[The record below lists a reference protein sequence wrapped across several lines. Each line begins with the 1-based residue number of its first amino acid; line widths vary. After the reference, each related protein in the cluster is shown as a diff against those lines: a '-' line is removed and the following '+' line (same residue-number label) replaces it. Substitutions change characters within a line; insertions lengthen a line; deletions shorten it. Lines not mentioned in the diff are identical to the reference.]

1 MKRFLNRINNLKKSL
16 TKIKVTGFLVTN
28 RTNIFYLTGFNGSSG
43 SLLITRTKTI
53 LFTDPRYI
61 ERAKYTIPK
70 FIQVKDPKEEFQ
82 KTLKSL
88 RIKNLGFEGN
98 SVTVNNLKK
107 LKKLSSKIKFK
118 DFSGEIEKLRAIK
131 DPHEIKLLKRS
142 QEINLKTFGLIK
154 KVIQKHQST
163 GKKLREIDV
172 VWEIKKVGFDLGA
185 EDESFDPIVAFGKN
199 TSIPHHDSGNTNLKK
214 NDIILIDMGMKYKGY
229 CSDMTRTILPKN
241 PTKLQK
247 EVYKIVEQ
255 AQRNAL
261 DKAKNKMVEQ
271 KIDSLAREIIEEAGY
286 GENFIHGTGHGVGLE
301 IHESPSLKESKE
313 NKTRIQPNMV
323 VTIEPGIYL
332 PGKFGVRIED
342 IILIGLHKSQI
353 FD

>member
-1 MKRFLNRINNLKKSL
+1 MKRFSNRINNLKKSL

-28 RTNIFYLTGFNGSSG
+28 RTNIHYLTSFNGSSG
-43 SLLITRTKTI
+43 ALLVTQTKTI

-61 ERAKYTIPK
+61 ERAQNTVPK
-70 FIQVKDPKEEFQ
+70 FIQVKNIKEELQ

-98 SVTVNNLKK
+98 SVTVHKLKK
-107 LKKLSSKIKFK
+107 LKKLSPKIKFK

-131 DPHEIKLLKRS
+131 DPYEIQLLKKS
-142 QEINLKTFGLIK
+142 QQINFKTLELIK
-154 KVIQKHQST
+154 KLIQKHQKT

-172 VWEIKKVGFDLGA
+172 VWEIKKIGFDLGA
-185 EDESFDPIVAFGKN
+185 EDVSFDPIVAFGKN
-199 TSIPHHDSGNTNLKK
+199 TSTPHHQSGNTNLKK
-214 NDIILIDMGMKYKGY
+214 TDIILIDMGMKYKGY
-229 CSDMTRTILPKN
+229 CSDMTRTILPEK
-241 PTKLQK
+241 PTKLQE

-261 DKAKNKMVEQ
+261 DKAKSGMTEQ
-271 KIDSLAREIIEEAGY
+271 KIDSLAREVINEAGY
-286 GENFIHGTGHGVGLE
+286 EENFVHGTGHGVGLE
-301 IHESPSLKESKE
+301 IHESPSLKDSPE

-323 VTIEPGIYL
+323 ITIEPGIYL

-342 IILIGLHKSQI
+342 IILIGLHKNQI